1 VYRPPSGLKPE
12 RHIPHVRRSTR
23 INLSSDELARLR
35 GWVDDPATPARVRD
49 RSRILLWSAAGH
61 SDAEISTG
69 LGKDVATVALW
80 RRRFLLHGLSGALRD
95 APRPGRRPKHRDSL
109 NDRILDATFNETPPR
124 GARWS
129 TRALAQR
136 FGVSHMVVQRLW
148 QSQGVGAKTSYRIP
162 DRLAGAQLPFVDLLG
177 VILQPPT
184 RVVIIGVELT
194 GESRIAHVEPLFQTL
209 RTELS
214 GGHLFH
220 SVRADPE
227 DLIALLDGFHE
238 IPAGPPGRRLQLA
251 NLLILLREIDE
262 RTSATTRVHL
272 LAEGRGAAKDPR
284 LAAWMRLHPRFVLH
298 NLPVGS
304 EWEREV
310 GRFVHQWQS
319 VTLRTGSFQG
329 VSAFTRAAARFAARP
344 PVHRDGM
351 AWSIG
356 PMLDRATQLHASGSA
371 VPPLPNSTRSV
382 DGTSAQ
388 PPPTSENSR
397 LSEKFSLR
405 TVGP

>member
-1 VYRPPSGLKPE
+1 M
-12 RHIPHVRRSTR
+12 RRSTR
-23 INLSSDELARLR
+23 IALSSEELARLR
-35 GWVDDPATPARVRD
+35 GWVDDTGTPTRVRD
-49 RSRILLWSAAGH
+49 RARILLWSAAGH
-61 SDAEISTG
+61 SDSDIATG

-80 RRRFLLHGLSGALRD
+80 RRRFLLHGLSGGLRD
-95 APRPGRRPKHRDSL
+95 APRPGRKPKHRDSL
-109 NDRILDATFNETPPR
+109 NDRILDATFNEQPPR

-129 TRALAQR
+129 TRALAER

-162 DRLAGAQLPFVDLLG
+162 DRLASAQLPFVDLLG

-209 RTELS
+209 RTEIS

-220 SVRADPE
+220 SVRADPD
-227 DLIALLDGFHE
+227 DLIALLGGFHE
-238 IPAGPPGRRLQLA
+238 IPAGPTGRRLQLG

-262 RTSATTRVHL
+262 RTSASTRVHL

-298 NLPVGS
+298 NLPVGV

-310 GRFVHQWQS
+310 GRFVHQWHS
-319 VTLRTGSFQG
+319 VSLRSGSFQG
-329 VSAFTRAAARFAARP
+329 VSSFTRAAARFAARP
-344 PVHRDGM
+344 PAHRDGM

-356 PMLDRATQLHASGSA
+356 PALDHAPALYISGGANSGDPASLPDPDATSSNRFS
-371 VPPLPNSTRSV
+371 P
-382 DGTSAQ
+382 
-388 PPPTSENSR
+388 SEKQR
-397 LSEKFSLR
+397 FSEKFSLR